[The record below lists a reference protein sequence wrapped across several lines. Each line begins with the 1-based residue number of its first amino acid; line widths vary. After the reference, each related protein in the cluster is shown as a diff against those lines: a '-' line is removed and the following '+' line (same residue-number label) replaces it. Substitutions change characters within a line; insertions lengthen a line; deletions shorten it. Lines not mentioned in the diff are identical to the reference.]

1 MTIQEIAKKAKEI
14 RKKHPEYKWT
24 DCIKLASGKKI
35 TAGKTEP
42 KRRKTVKAETR
53 SAVSKKKNPAK
64 KIILTFKELDPDT
77 GNIYYTGT
85 DGKLYVTVE
94 GIIHATS
101 YGTPSHKVTS
111 AVIKKG
117 EFKWDAKDRFN
128 RRYKEQN
135 PSEKPAD
142 KVFKKFMHKAPDKH
156 QSIDIGPIEKGLAL
170 IGKCSRLDYFSD
182 KRIYKTD
189 KELNRDVIR
198 EYTHDMVT
206 PCNMYVTSDGKT
218 IVITMKKA
226 VTAAGII
233 Q

>member
-42 KRRKTVKAETR
+42 KRRKPVKAETR
-53 SAVSKKKNPAK
+53 SAVSKKKK
-64 KIILTFKELDPDT
+64 
-77 GNIYYTGT
+77 
-85 DGKLYVTVE
+85 
-94 GIIHATS
+94 
-101 YGTPSHKVTS
+101 
-111 AVIKKG
+111 VIKK
-117 EFKWDAKDRFN
+117 K
-128 RRYKEQN
+128 N
-135 PSEKPAD
+135 PSAGKKPAD
-142 KVFKKFMHKAPDKH
+142 KVFKKFMHKAPNKH
-156 QSIDIGPIEKGLAL
+156 QTVDIGPIEKGLAL

-198 EYTHDMVT
+198 EYTHEMVT
-206 PCNMYVTSDGKT
+206 PCNMYVSADGKT
-218 IVITMKKA
+218 LVITMKKA